1 MVFLVPG
8 VVAQPL
14 PASFANPAAYGDLA
28 TGLLAVVAL
37 VLLQRGATR
46 AVPLVWVFNTVG
58 SLDLLNALRHVDVA
72 PLFGA
77 AWYVP
82 TFLVPLLLVSHVMV
96 FSRLL
101 RTRRQD
107 SQSTADSVRAGI
119 DSRVFERVAV
129 EL

>member
-1 MVFLVPG
+1 ML
-8 VVAQPL
+8 
-14 PASFANPAAYGDLA
+14 
-28 TGLLAVVAL
+28 
-37 VLLQRGATR
+37 
-46 AVPLVWVFNTVG
+46 
-58 SLDLLNALRHVDVA
+58 

-77 AWYVP
+77 AWHVP

>member
-37 VLLQRGATR
+37 VLLQRGAS
-46 AVPLVWVFNTVG
+46 ASVPLVWVFNTVG
-58 SLDLLNALRHVDVA
+58 SLDLLNALRHLDVA

-96 FSRLL
+96 FARLL
-101 RTRRQD
+101 RPQHRARR
-107 SQSTADSVRAGI
+107 SIADPVRAGLH
-119 DSRVFERVAV
+119 SKVFERVAT